1 MGSGV
6 VDRASSAAA
15 RFRVASSPAGPSG
28 RKTTTRRTPAGRGG
42 VSVGSTTGRAPPFA
56 IIPLSPSAASEQGDR
71 IATSGCPPP
80 GGGRLFVNKSHSDNR
95 LHVTRGHLPAGARVV
110 GG

>member
-6 VDRASSAAA
+6 ADRASSAAA
-15 RFRVASSPAGPSG
+15 RFRVASSPAGLPGEKPPRGERRQAGTASPGAARRAGLLPSLLS
-28 RKTTTRRTPAGRGG
+28 PQPL
-42 VSVGSTTGRAPPFA
+42 GSQRTGRQDSDERLP
-56 IIPLSPSAASEQGDR
+56 AA
-71 IATSGCPPP
+71 